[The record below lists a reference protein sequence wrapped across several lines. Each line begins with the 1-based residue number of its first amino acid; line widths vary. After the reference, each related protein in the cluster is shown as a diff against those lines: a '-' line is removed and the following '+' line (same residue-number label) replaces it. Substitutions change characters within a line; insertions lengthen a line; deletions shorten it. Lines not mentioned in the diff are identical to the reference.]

1 MSISGVSHSGIPLR
15 WPSSIPHRTS
25 GRGREARDDAGG
37 QHPAEAGRPATA
49 GRARRVAAPRPRQ
62 TASRRCRRESG
73 RPRAS
78 RSLGA
83 TRARPTTPVQVPSV
97 GLSTCRI
104 APGKCV
110 LGARSASCSACWSR
124 RARTGFN
131 RRPRRA
137 AGEVAK
143 PSERVG
149 LQAPAAAS
157 PPAAPS
163 SSVLRST
170 KRPPRPSASG
180 RPSPCWDSI
189 IRRVHGPRSLDSVVA
204 RPPWAR
210 RVTPSVLIATVSRC
224 TPRTTIE
231 SPGSAASTAP
241 RIEPPPPATKRRPR
255 AEPVKTIQLV
265 ASTTGT
271 ANSRA
276 DRRTRLPIAL
286 ENRPRLSN
294 NQRTKQAANPSRP
307 QNVARTQTR
316 AGAQAQPPASHGR
329 AHGGGA
335 GCCLET
341 QHAEE
346 TSLARFMCA
355 AGGAATRAPPLSGQ
369 GDDLDLI

>member
-1 MSISGVSHSGIPLR
+1 MSGAVGKR
-15 WPSSIPHRTS
+15 
-25 GRGREARDDAGG
+25 RDDARG
-37 QHPAEAGRPATA
+37 QHRGEPGVERQPAALGELQHHDRDERLHDAAGAEAVGRAHRVGRRHASRGRRRRSRCRAWGCPRAGSLPGSACSDRGGRRAAPAGAGARGPGQIAGHGEPPPTCANPYGARGAARPGGSKPA
-49 GRARRVAAPRPRQ
+49 GRAQQQRP
-62 TASRRCRRESG
+62 A
-73 RPRAS
+73 
-78 RSLGA
+78 
-83 TRARPTTPVQVPSV
+83 VD
-97 GLSTCRI
+97 
-104 APGKCV
+104 
-110 LGARSASCSACWSR
+110 
-124 RARTGFN
+124 
-131 RRPRRA
+131 
-137 AGEVAK
+137 
-143 PSERVG
+143 
-149 LQAPAAAS
+149 QAPAQAI
-157 PPAAPS
+157 
-163 SSVLRST
+163 R
-170 KRPPRPSASG
+170 KRANVAV
-180 RPSPCWDSI
+180 WDSI

-286 ENRPRLSN
+286 ENRPRLSS
-294 NQRTKQAANPSRP
+294 NQPTKQAANPSRP

-329 AHGGGA
+329 ARGRGA